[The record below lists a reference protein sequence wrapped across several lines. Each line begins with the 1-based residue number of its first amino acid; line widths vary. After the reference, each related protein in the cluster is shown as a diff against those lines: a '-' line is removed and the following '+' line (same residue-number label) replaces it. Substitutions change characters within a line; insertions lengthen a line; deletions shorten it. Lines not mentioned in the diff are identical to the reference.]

1 MKKTQLAA
9 VSAILLLAFNLGAEN
24 NNSELITVDKTYSA
38 SSCLVYNPNIGII
51 VKDKNISVEADSLK
65 FDDNQAISLNNNV
78 KIDFPGGLLN
88 SSNALI
94 GASKEL
100 VEFKENTTL
109 SLEQVLLKGNE
120 GFFNRSNDQ
129 IQMEDG
135 SIFLSLKGLN
145 ISFKSLEGSLSDQ
158 LPPTSAPA
166 NLLPE
171 GP

>member
-38 SSCLVYNPNIGII
+38 SSCLIYNPNIGII
-51 VKDKNISVEADSLK
+51 VKDKNISVEADSLQ

-100 VEFKENTTL
+100 IEFKENTTL
-109 SLEQVLLKGNE
+109 SLDQVLLKGNQ
-120 GFFNRSNDQ
+120 GFFNRSNDLLFFSK
-129 IQMEDG
+129 MLRCFFNC
-135 SIFLSLKGLN
+135 SIAYILFLILDAVN
-145 ISFKSLEGSLSDQ
+145 IYCY
-158 LPPTSAPA
+158 
-166 NLLPE
+166 
-171 GP
+171 